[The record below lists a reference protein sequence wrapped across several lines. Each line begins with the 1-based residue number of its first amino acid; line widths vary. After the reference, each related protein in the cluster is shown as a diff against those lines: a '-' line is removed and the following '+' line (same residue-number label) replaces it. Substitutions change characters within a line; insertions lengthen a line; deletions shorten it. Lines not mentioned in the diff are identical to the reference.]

1 MKNKNICKIVTS
13 ATSDKL
19 EVHNFIYETNPE
31 VMRKE
36 IMLTHNRAIL
46 VKQGKGKFMFDGK
59 PFLFSAGTLVFG
71 FENESFESSVS
82 DDCIYMYIDFNGT
95 RASVLF
101 RRFGISATN
110 RIFSRFDG
118 IVPLWQDSLSRASEE
133 NTDLAAES
141 VLLYVFS
148 RFSDVGQK
156 QNSFIS
162 EIIEITE
169 DEFANS
175 DLSVVMLAN
184 RLSYN
189 PKYISHIFK
198 EKMGVTYTEYLRNV
212 RIKYA
217 VTLFDHGIDSVKN
230 VAFLS
235 GFTDPLYFSTVFKKV
250 VGKSPSE
257 YMKK

>member
-46 VKQGKGKFMFDGK
+46 VKQGKGKFVLDGK

-71 FENESFESSVS
+71 FRNETVRTSFD
-82 DDCIYMYIDFNGT
+82 DDCSYMYIDFDGA
-95 RASVLF
+95 RAEVLF
-101 RRFGISATN
+101 RRFGINTAN
-110 RIFSRFDG
+110 RTFSGFDG
-118 IVPLWQDSLSRASEE
+118 IVPLWQDSLSRVSEE
-133 NTDLAAES
+133 NTDIAAES
-141 VLLYVFS
+141 ILLYAFS
-148 RFSDVGQK
+148 RLSVSGKK
-156 QNSFIS
+156 QNGLIS

-169 DEFANS
+169 DEFASS
-175 DLSVVMLAN
+175 DLSVVTVAD
-184 RLSYN
+184 RLSYS
-189 PKYISHIFK
+189 PKYISHIFR
-198 EKMGVTYTEYLRNV
+198 EKMGIGYTEYLRNV

-250 VGKSPSE
+250 VGKSPRE
-257 YMKK
+257 YMEK